1 MKFETYSIVEGVT
14 FGFLHFNQ
22 NILARLGSFR
32 VLHRGIHL
40 AEDAEIVKFLLALE
54 HIALTHGIARGD
66 LKFVLHDVW
75 SGKFSSR
82 NQNPIHKNAG
92 AFVDGKGH
100 IHFVISRGLRRC
112 IESGVGK
119 TVVKVIVQDDVAIV
133 GYSRIGVRLTWAGAE
148 KIQRG
153 HGIVKLRVIANNL
166 ERTDHQLRALVDFKR
181 YGNVVLCVLVIIF
194 DLSIHLDL

>member
-1 MKFETYSIVEGVT
+1 MKFETYSIVEGVAL
-14 FGFLHFNQ
+14 GLLQLNQ
-22 NILARLGSFR
+22 SILARLRTFR
-32 VLHRGIHL
+32 ILHRRIHL
-40 AEDAEIVKFLLALE
+40 AKDAEVVKFLLALE
-54 HIALTHGIARGD
+54 HVALAEWITVRD
-66 LKFVLHDVW
+66 LQFVLHYVW
-75 SGKFSSR
+75 PGKFSSR

-112 IESGVGK
+112 IESGVRK

-166 ERTDHQLRALVDFKR
+166 ERTDHQLRAFVHFQR

>member
-1 MKFETYSIVEGVT
+1 M
-14 FGFLHFNQ
+14 
-22 NILARLGSFR
+22 
-32 VLHRGIHL
+32 
-40 AEDAEIVKFLLALE
+40 ALE

-166 ERTDHQLRALVDFKR
+166 ERTDHQLRAFAHFKR
-181 YGNVVLCVLVIIF
+181 YGNVVLRILVIIF
-194 DLSIHLDL
+194 DVSIHLDL